1 MDLDNGLYH
10 CFVCDASGDRVKFV
24 MEKDGLDFM
33 EAARQLGA
41 LVPVNDAQARKFR
54 REREAK
60 VKAQHIKQES
70 WVRQLE
76 GLLSDMELYESV
88 LNWAFRHRDDR
99 LHELAQEGITLTGQR
114 YILAKLE
121 AEHGAR

>member
-1 MDLDNGLYH
+1 MDLDQGLYH
-10 CFVCDASGDRVKFV
+10 CFVCDASGDMVKFV
-24 MEKDGLDFM
+24 MEKDGVDFL

-60 VKAQHIKQES
+60 VKAQHTKQES

-76 GLLSDMELYESV
+76 GLLSDMELYEQ
-88 LNWAFRHRDDR
+88 LHARGGDYHRVD
-99 LHELAQEGITLTGQR
+99 LQALCKEGIELTGQR

-121 AEHGAR
+121 ANHESR